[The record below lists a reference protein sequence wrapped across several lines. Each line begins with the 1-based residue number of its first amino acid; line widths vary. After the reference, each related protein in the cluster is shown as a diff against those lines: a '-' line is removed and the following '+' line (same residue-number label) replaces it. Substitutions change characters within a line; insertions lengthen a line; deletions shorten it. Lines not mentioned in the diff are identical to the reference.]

1 MTDHPE
7 LPATPDAAPKQ
18 TDVNVGLEAAA
29 PDDATVTSPAGAQP
43 PVPMRTPKHG
53 HGRIYTRGV
62 KGNVGGGRHPQKV
75 LDQLIEI
82 CGLAAD
88 EMLLRL
94 QDVEV
99 RAQLTTDEL
108 RLILKEAGA
117 FVLPKQVQLSG
128 PEGGPIQLEDVRAAA
143 HAALSARFKRRMELL
158 HPPEREPAPTA
169 PGPEHSPVAN
179 VPL

>member
-1 MTDHPE
+1 MSDE
-7 LPATPDAAPKQ
+7 PAEPGEPS
-18 TDVNVGLEAAA
+18 E
-29 PDDATVTSPAGAQP
+29 PVTSPDGAAP
-43 PVPMRTPKHG
+43 PRPAMRVPA
-53 HGRIYTRGV
+53 HGRGKLLV
-62 KGNVGGGRHPQKV
+62 AGQVGNKGGGRHPQKV

-94 QDVEV
+94 NDAEV
-99 RAQLTTDEL
+99 RGNLTVDEL

-117 FVLPKQVQLSG
+117 FVLPKQLHLSG
-128 PEGGPIQLEDVRAAA
+128 PEGGAIPIENVGERLRQK
-143 HAALSARFKRRMELL
+143 LSERLDRLRVLR
-158 HPPEREPAPTA
+158 PPASEPAPTA